1 MFAALRA
8 AIKYSGALPVA
19 IQLIE
24 EIHKA
29 MRDDGSISQKERSKL
44 MSKFWKLVGV
54 IQIEAGYEPKSKP
67 VKSKRKAP
75 KKAA

>member
-8 AIKYSGALPVA
+8 AMKYSVALPVA
-19 IQLIE
+19 RELVE
-24 EIHKA
+24 EIYRA
-29 MRDDGSISQKERSKL
+29 MKDDGSINQKERSKL

>member
-1 MFAALRA
+1 MFATLRA
-8 AIKYSGALPVA
+8 AMKYSVAFPVA
-19 IQLIE
+19 IELVE
-24 EIHKA
+24 EIYRA
-29 MRDDGSISQKERSKL
+29 MKDDGSINQKERSKL

>member
-1 MFAALRA
+1 MFNALMA
-8 AIKYSGALPVA
+8 SFKYGKAIPVA
-19 IQLIE
+19 IELVE

-44 MSKFWKLVGV
+44 MSKFWELVRV
-54 IQIEAGYEPKSKP
+54 IQDPKKKTSP
-67 VKSKRKAP
+67 AS

>member
-8 AIKYSGALPVA
+8 AMKYSVALPVA

-44 MSKFWKLVGV
+44 MSKFWELVRV
-54 IQIEAGYEPKSKP
+54 IQDPKKKTS
-67 VKSKRKAP
+67 STS

>member
-1 MFAALRA
+1 MFAAVRA
-8 AIKYSGALPVA
+8 AMKYSVALPVA

-44 MSKFWKLVGV
+44 MSKFWELVRV
-54 IQIEAGYEPKSKP
+54 IQD
-67 VKSKRKAP
+67 P
-75 KKAA
+75 KKKASPASKKAV